1 MAFSAVESTRPRAVA
16 VTIDEDTLS
25 VDLSDGRSIAVPLAW
40 YPRLTHAEPAERAN
54 WRLIGDGEGIHWP
67 AVDEDISIEGLIA
80 GRPSSESAQS
90 LKDWLSRR
98 TP

>member
-67 AVDEDISIEGLIA
+67 DLDEDVPVSALLA
-80 GRPSSESAQS
+80 GKRSAESRAS
-90 LKDWLSRR
+90 LQRWLHAR
-98 TP
+98 TG